1 MSGTDTRVAPAATLR
16 TAAGGEST
24 RWVAARC
31 REVPWLTAATVFTT
45 VAGAALQ
52 VLPVL
57 LLGRVVDGVVEGD
70 GRSVLVTTGILM
82 AAAALLGA
90 AATAVSTYLIGRLG
104 ADLLAQ
110 LREAAVRAVL
120 GMPSARIEQVGRGD
134 VLSRVGDDVAVLSRG
149 IRTAI
154 PTVFSAGVLVAIAT
168 VGMFGLDWRLG
179 LAGAGALPA
188 YALALRWYL
197 PRSAPLY
204 QQQRVAQADRAQ
216 ALISGL
222 NGIDTVRAYRLEG
235 AFREQVTDKSWR
247 VRELGIQVF
256 RIFGRFVGRENRA
269 EFIGLVLI
277 LVVGYV
283 LLETGAATLG
293 DVSAAPLMFHRL
305 FTPLGAIMFTFDEA
319 QKSGASLTRLV
330 GVLGE
335 SSERRLVGDA
345 PVASGGP
352 VPHAVTVEGLTFGYP
367 GAEEPVL
374 RDVSLSI
381 PVGGSL
387 ALVGA
392 TGAGK
397 STLAALIA
405 GIGTPQ
411 AGSVRIGPHD
421 LAYLDEAGARA
432 LVSILTQETH
442 VFSGPLAEDL
452 RLSAP
457 AATDTELMDA
467 LRVVGAR
474 PWVEELPDGLDT
486 TVGEGG
492 ERLDVTKVAQIALA
506 RLVLNQAGVVVLDES
521 TAEAGERGRRR
532 AGEVRAGRVLRPDH
546 AVRGAP
552 AHPGDGG
559 GPHRRAGRGTRG
571 GAGNPRGTGRPG
583 RPVRAPVAR
592 LARGQLGTPWVGDPP
607 TLLRWKDDESPMTDP
622 TARTVLLSAAG
633 LDDVRRRTGD
643 HSDRTITEACA
654 IGLSYWA
661 TGTSPDGID
670 LTPSTL
676 FADVLRWVGEGG
688 TAPAGFGRSGRTAAA
703 SGPPRT

>member
-1 MSGTDTRVAPAATLR
+1 MSTTDTRVAPAATLR

-57 LLGRVVDGVVEGD
+57 LLGRVVDGVVAGD

-82 AAAALLGA
+82 GAAALLGA
-90 AATAVSTYLIGRLG
+90 AATAASTYLIGRLG

-204 QQQRVAQADRAQ
+204 RQQRVAQADRAQ

-247 VRELGIQVF
+247 VRELGVQVF

-283 LLETGAATLG
+283 LLETGAASLG

-335 SSERRLVGDA
+335 SSQERLVGDA
-345 PVASGGP
+345 PAAPGGP
-352 VPHAVTVEGLTFGYP
+352 VPHPVTVEGLTFGYP

-381 PVGGSL
+381 PAGGSL

-421 LAYLDEAGARA
+421 LAGTDEAGARA

-442 VFSGPLAEDL
+442 VFSGPLADDL

-457 AATDTELMDA
+457 QATDAELTDA
-467 LRVVGAR
+467 LRVVGAL
-474 PWVEELPDGLDT
+474 PWVGELPDGLNT

-521 TAEAGERGRRR
+521 TAEAGSEGAAELEKSVQAACSGRTTLFVAHRLTQAMAADR
-532 AGEVRAGRVLRPDH
+532 IAVLDAGRVVEQGTHEELV
-546 AVRGAP
+546 AL
-552 AHPGDGG
+552 GG
-559 GPHRRAGRGTRG
+559 RY
-571 GAGNPRGTGRPG
+571 
-583 RPVRAPVAR
+583 AR
-592 LARGQLGTPWVGDPP
+592 LWRAWR
-607 TLLRWKDDESPMTDP
+607 
-622 TARTVLLSAAG
+622 
-633 LDDVRRRTGD
+633 
-643 HSDRTITEACA
+643 
-654 IGLSYWA
+654 
-661 TGTSPDGID
+661 
-670 LTPSTL
+670 
-676 FADVLRWVGEGG
+676 EG
-688 TAPAGFGRSGRTAAA
+688 S
-703 SGPPRT
+703 